1 MSAKKKVQEEVF
13 EERIIERSLSRAIH
27 EYMMPYAEYIILDRA
42 LPRVE
47 DGLKPVQ
54 RRILYSM
61 YEMNLKPDGPYKKS
75 ARIVGDCLGK
85 YHPHGDT
92 SIYQA
97 MVNMAQDF
105 SMRNTLVKGHGNFGS
120 LDGDRAAAMRYT
132 EVKLEPLA
140 YELLRDLDKGTV
152 KWTKNFDDTLEEP
165 DVLPGRFPNLL
176 VNGTMGIA
184 IGLSTKIPSHNL
196 TEVID
201 GAVALIDNPNIS
213 LSDMMNIIK
222 GPDFPGGGYIERGN
236 LEELYSTGKGQIPMA
251 AKHDIEVVE
260 NGRQQIIVSELP
272 HNVNKADLQ
281 QKILNLRDSLTIK
294 KGKSENILAG
304 ITEILD
310 ESDKNGIRIVI
321 KLKKGEDAKIIIE
334 YLYQK
339 TDLRCNFNAN
349 MVAVADGKPRL
360 MGLIEILRYYVKH
373 QKDVVLNRSR
383 FDLNIAK
390 KREHILDGFIIALPE
405 IDEVIAIIK
414 GSNSRT
420 EAKLK
425 LKDRFLLSDAQA
437 DAILDMRLVN
447 LTRMEINKLEKELA
461 ELKTLIEELSKI
473 INSAKVLSE
482 VVKKELLEIR
492 NMYKTK
498 RQTLII
504 DNIDDTIVDP
514 CEVALMGGKCGYVA
528 IGAEGDIKFLNQR
541 QYMSV
546 HKDAEASGYD
556 GLARSVDFVD
566 KQNVALAFSN
576 LGNCYKLNTDTMLET
591 RWTDKGQSLKELF
604 IECEENE
611 KAVALLVGE
620 REINDTEEIYIFTKN
635 GMVKKSLFKDYLVNK
650 DSYQVV
656 VLKEDDEVI
665 SVEKSIPNST
675 IIFVTSDGMC
685 VNAETEDFPLQGR
698 KAGGVIGISLS
709 DGARTVFA
717 GQCEG
722 ELSFDGKSI
731 DLLGELVIAT
741 NSGYAK
747 RIIISYIDIMKR
759 NRKGLKVIDFG
770 KDKKGE
776 VVYAG
781 VVTDAYDLVL
791 VDQNNDFEIL
801 NTEDIFIE
809 ARTTRGKLLFSAK
822 KYRYG
827 LKQTEDEILL

>member
-1 MSAKKKVQEEVF
+1 MSAKKIVQDDSF
-13 EERIIERSLSRAIH
+13 EERIIERPLSRAIH

-54 RRILYSM
+54 RRILYAM
-61 YEMNLKPDGPYKKS
+61 YELNLKPDAAYKKS
-75 ARIVGDCLGK
+75 ARVVGDCLGK

-97 MVNMAQDF
+97 MVNMAQEF

-120 LDGDRAAAMRYT
+120 IDGDRAAAMRYT

-140 YELLRDLDKGTV
+140 YELLRDLEKGTV
-152 KWTKNFDDTLEEP
+152 KWNKNFDDTMEEP
-165 DVLPGRFPNLL
+165 SVLPGRFPNLL

-201 GAVALIDNPNIS
+201 GAVALIENPNIS

-236 LEELYSTGKGQIPMA
+236 LELLYTTGKGQIPMA

-260 NGRQQIIVSELP
+260 NGRQQIVVTELP
-272 HNVNKADLQ
+272 HGINKADLQ
-281 QKILNLRDSLTIK
+281 QKILNLRDSLTAK
-294 KGKSENILAG
+294 KGRSDNILGG

-321 KLKKGEDAKIIIE
+321 KLRKGEDAKKIIE
-334 YLYQK
+334 FLYLK

-349 MVAVADGKPRL
+349 MVAVADGKPRQ

-373 QKDVVLNRSR
+373 QKDVVINRTR

-390 KREHILDGFIIALPE
+390 KREHILDGLIIALPA
-405 IDEVIAIIK
+405 IDEVIEIIK

-420 EAKLK
+420 EARLK
-425 LKDRFLLSDAQA
+425 LKDRFALSDAQA

-447 LTRMEINKLEKELA
+447 LTRMEVNKLEKELA
-461 ELKTLIEELSKI
+461 ELKALIKKLSEI
-473 INSAKVLSE
+473 INSAKELSE
-482 VVKKELLEIR
+482 VVKNELLEIR
-492 NMYKTK
+492 NMYRTK
-498 RQTLII
+498 RQTLVI

-528 IGAEGDIKFLNQR
+528 IGAEGNIKFLNQR

-566 KQNVALAFSN
+566 KQNITIVFSN
-576 LGNCYKLNTDTMLET
+576 LGNCYRLNTDTMLESK
-591 RWTDKGQSLKELF
+591 WTDKGQSLKELF
-604 IECEENE
+604 NDCDDGE
-611 KAVALLVGE
+611 KAVAVLVGE
-620 REINDTEEIYIFTKN
+620 REVSDTEEIYIYTKN
-635 GMVKKSLFKDYLVNK
+635 GMVKKSLFKDYMVNK
-650 DSYQVV
+650 DCYQIA
-656 VLKEDDEVI
+656 VLKEDDEI
-665 SVEKSIPNST
+665 IGVERAMPNST
-675 IIFVTSDGMC
+675 IVFVTNDGMC
-685 VNAETEDFPLQGR
+685 VNAEVDDFPLHGR
-698 KAGGVIGISLS
+698 IAGGVIGINLS
-709 DGARTVFA
+709 KGAKVIFA

-722 ELSFDGKSI
+722 ELSFEGDSI
-731 DLLGELVIAT
+731 DLFGELVIVT

-759 NRKGLKVIDFG
+759 NRKGLKIIDFG
-770 KDKKGE
+770 KDKKGS
-776 VVYAG
+776 VAYAG
-781 VVTDAYDLVL
+781 IVTEAYDLVMI
-791 VDQNNDFEIL
+791 DQNNDFEII

-809 ARTTRGKLLFSAK
+809 ARTTRGKPVFSKK
-822 KYRYG
+822 KYLYG